1 MAGRRGS
8 ARKRHPVIMAAWLL
22 AAAAV
27 VAGSV
32 MRIFAAFWIGF
43 GLRLLGVEFIA
54 AGVALA
60 AAAWFAE
67 RVMGV
72 QPPS

>member
-1 MAGRRGS
+1 MAKARGT
-8 ARKRHPVIMAAWLL
+8 RGTRHPIVTALWLL

-27 VAGSV
+27 AAGFV
-32 MRIFAAFWIGF
+32 MRILAPFWIGF

-60 AAAWFAE
+60 VVVWIAE
-67 RVMGV
+67 RVIGM
-72 QPPS
+72 QPPA